1 MVRLSTSLC
10 RETNWHMTAWFKR
23 GAALRINPTSSLLT
37 STCRIKRGFAEA
49 GWERSA
55 ALNNPTHDDSRQ
67 VKLELLGLDQM
78 QVKLGSTEV
87 KSWAHW
93 LSVCQQWV
101 FVKRADPHREDRD
114 REGYRERECVCEIE
128 EKKERTQE
136 GERERTQEGERKKE
150 KKCCHCTFHRSWRRA
165 WGGECVNIGE
175 GPFAR
180 LIKGLDAERIRGRL
194 IKPLDFVCVAWSF
207 IQGYKSAMTGTWK
220 ERERERI

>member
-49 GWERSA
+49 GWEQSA

-114 REGYRERECVCEIE
+114 REGYIERESVCVWDRRKERE
-128 EKKERTQE
+128 NARRRKRENARRRKKEREKVLPLYLSQE
-136 GERERTQEGERKKE
+136 LEESVGWWMCK
-150 KKCCHCTFHRSWRRA
+150 HWRRA
-165 WGGECVNIGE
+165 LR
-175 GPFAR
+175 P
-180 LIKGLDAERIRGRL
+180 
-194 IKPLDFVCVAWSF
+194 PH
-207 IQGYKSAMTGTWK
+207 
-220 ERERERI
+220 